1 MSIHPMSY
9 GHYGVVPDPP
19 EYPEPT
25 EEELIHDTL
34 MDFYLTNHTFNIF
47 VNKGCQAYSR
57 TLQEILND
65 AITWEYYLS
74 MQKGGCNEEHG
85 DRGENS
91 RSNGSAGA
99 KNATCE

>member
-1 MSIHPMSY
+1 M
-9 GHYGVVPDPP
+9 GVRPFSWGQFGRVSDPP

-25 EEELIHDTL
+25 EAELIHDTL

-57 TLQEILND
+57 TLQEMLDD

-99 KNATCE
+99 QNATCE